1 MQQASLLSTRDF
13 YSPTRF
19 NQDTKNQLWMSII
32 ADVHDST
39 CDCPTP
45 FAHLL
50 SSIFPP
56 GHQDRDRTINEILA
70 RDYKERCHSG
80 GLADEDPGSAATR
93 DIKQEDTGED
103 LDPRDI
109 DILLGA
115 AAAAAEEEDTSGA
128 ALKLG
133 NHQLMTQNTKETFP
147 CPVTCKKQYKYQIQK
162 NKAQKPCS
170 MTGITEGALLHRQL
184 LKECKK
190 TSKLIHLSN
199 LMIQK
204 HPPKRTDAQRNSS
217 STKHTKKRSRDV
229 SAHSAKKIPAKKK
242 KRASD
247 SSSTSSS
254 SNSSTSK
261 ETSSSSSQS

>member
-115 AAAAAEEEDTSGA
+115 AAAAAEEEDTRNTPQKEQMHKGTQAPPNTPRKDPEMSPLTLRRRYLPRRRREPQTVHPQA
-128 ALKLG
+128 AAATAAP
-133 NHQLMTQNTKETFP
+133 Q
-147 CPVTCKKQYKYQIQK
+147 KK
-162 NKAQKPCS
+162 PPP
-170 MTGITEGALLHRQL
+170 ALLRAEKQA
-184 LKECKK
+184 KIFTTTDRNFRVKPFDPGCDWETEQECAKAFCRPPRK
-190 TSKLIHLSN
+190 YKNDPPYYPWLPPTPIVNFHLN
-199 LMIQK
+199 YK
-204 HPPKRTDAQRNSS
+204 F
-217 STKHTKKRSRDV
+217 
-229 SAHSAKKIPAKKK
+229 
-242 KRASD
+242 
-247 SSSTSSS
+247 
-254 SNSSTSK
+254 
-261 ETSSSSSQS
+261 